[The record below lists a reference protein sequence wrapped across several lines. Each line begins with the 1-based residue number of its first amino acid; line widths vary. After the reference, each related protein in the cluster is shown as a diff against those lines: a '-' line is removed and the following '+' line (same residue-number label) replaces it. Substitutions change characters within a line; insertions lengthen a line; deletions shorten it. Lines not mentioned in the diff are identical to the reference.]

1 MTSAKAKVDTT
12 FEKLPENLREGSLTS
27 KETFRKFLD
36 NKIWVIKK
44 EHREEEALKYLQ
56 NLTIEKSRGTFV
68 RTVLAGIVLG
78 RTEVA

>member
-12 FEKLPENLREGSLTS
+12 FEKLPENLKEGSLIS

-36 NKIWVIKK
+36 HKICVIKK
-44 EHREEEALKYLQ
+44 EHREEEALKYLR
-56 NLTIEKSRGTFV
+56 NLTIEKPRETFM
-68 RTVLAGIVLG
+68 RTVSAVIVLS